1 LSIPL
6 EQAVALLDRL
16 EFKSE
21 ILSPGSEIRVSV
33 PDHRVDCTGPHDL
46 IEEIARIYGY
56 DRIPHT
62 PMLDE
67 MPPQRGNPDLD
78 LEELVRDVLVDAG
91 LQEIVTYSMTTPA
104 REAMVFAPGT
114 PPDDRPY
121 VTLANAISAER
132 THMRHTLLAAALD
145 TLAANIRHH
154 STVAL
159 FEINKVYLV
168 GEESSLPDEPRRLTI
183 VITGPREPESWKG
196 GDTTPMDFYDLK
208 GVVEAVVNGLHIEAV
223 RYEPA
228 DHPSYHPGR
237 AARLFVGDQIAGS
250 FGEIHPLVGEAL
262 DLPRQPVMAA
272 ELDFELLAKSARQM
286 FRVRDVPRY
295 PAVTEDLAVSVA
307 NDVPAAVVRAAILAS
322 GGDLLRSVSLF
333 DVFKGEQIGLGKKSL
348 AYRLTYQADDR
359 TLTDAEVSK
368 VRIHIID
375 HLRDELG
382 AVLRG

>member
-1 LSIPL
+1 
-6 EQAVALLDRL
+6 
-16 EFKSE
+16 
-21 ILSPGSEIRVSV
+21 
-33 PDHRVDCTGPHDL
+33 
-46 IEEIARIYGY
+46 
-56 DRIPHT
+56 
-62 PMLDE
+62 
-67 MPPQRGNPDLD
+67 
-78 LEELVRDVLVDAG
+78 
-91 LQEIVTYSMTTPA
+91 
-104 REAMVFAPGT
+104 
-114 PPDDRPY
+114 
-121 VTLANAISAER
+121 
-132 THMRHTLLAAALD
+132 
-145 TLAANIRHH
+145 
-154 STVAL
+154 
-159 FEINKVYLV
+159 
-168 GEESSLPDEPRRLTI
+168 
-183 VITGPREPESWKG
+183 
-196 GDTTPMDFYDLK
+196 
-208 GVVEAVVNGLHIEAV
+208 
-223 RYEPA
+223 
-228 DHPSYHPGR
+228 
-237 AARLFVGDQIAGS
+237 
-250 FGEIHPLVGEAL
+250 VGEAL